1 MAAWHHRYRFCGR
14 CGGATHLDQGGHIR
28 QCSQVQ
34 CGATHYPRTDPAII
48 VLVQRGERALFGR
61 KPEWPPNR
69 YSTIAGF
76 VEPGESAEQAVVR
89 EVEEETGIDV
99 TAVRYHSSQ
108 PWPFPGSLMLGYH
121 AQAGSER
128 ISLNDQELEDA
139 LWLSREALASR
150 IEQGLFVPPPS
161 ISISYRLIEDWFDDE
176 APFTLHTVCQKN
188 VIEFF

>member
-1 MAAWHHRYRFCGR
+1 MIFNPIIQRELIGMLRTRKAMAVQVLLVLMFAALVIFRWPSDPTVDLAGNK
-14 CGGATHLDQGGHIR
+14 
-28 QCSQVQ
+28 SQEVFRLF
-34 CGATHYPRTDPAII
+34 GYGLLTAII
-48 VLVQRGERALFGR
+48 VLVQRDSRALFGR

-89 EVEEETGIDV
+89 EVDEETGIDV

-128 ISLNDQELEDA
+128 ISR
-139 LWLSREALASR
+139 STGSGSGLARASSVCR
-150 IEQGLFVPPPS
+150 SPS
-161 ISISYRLIEDWFDDE
+161 SARDG
-176 APFTLHTVCQKN
+176 KR
-188 VIEFF
+188 